1 MSRAFARGDSM
12 KRAEATRPVLFDS
25 ESGPIAVGV

>member
-1 MSRAFARGDSM
+1 MSRAFARRDRM

-25 ESGPIAVGV
+25 ESCAIAVGV